1 MEFLSFQF
9 YPTLLNEFSKYLKSP
24 DDIHYRKL
32 LNRINRVADFDQETL
47 IRFKKGMS
55 FEDAVL
61 KNKAHSYDPE
71 IISSVRAMMPQR
83 RVTQKLI
90 QFTHQNIR
98 FYGYA
103 DVVGERRVIDLKTT
117 ASYQP
122 GKFAFN
128 FQNLYLYGLRNEG
141 CVQMDYIIY
150 DFNQIH
156 VETYHACDY
165 DFGLMLH
172 QMELFTEFL
181 NKNRKYIRDKKIFI
195 DKPFGGG
202 LFEPGF

>member
-1 MEFLSFQF
+1 MEILSFQF
-9 YPTLLNEFSKYLKSP
+9 YPTLLNEFSKYLKNP
-24 DDIHYRKL
+24 DEVQYRQL
-32 LNRINRVADFDQETL
+32 LNRINRVADFDAETL
-47 IRFKKGMS
+47 KRFQKGIS

-61 KNKAHSYDPE
+61 KNKSHAYDPE
-71 IISSVRAMMPQR
+71 IIASVRAMIPQR

-90 QFTHQNIR
+90 QFTHRNIR

-117 ASYQP
+117 SNYQP

-150 DFNQIH
+150 DFEKVH
-156 VETYHACDY
+156 VETYLACEY

-181 NKNRKYIRDKKIFI
+181 NDNRKNIRDKKIFI
-195 DKPFGGG
+195 EQPFGGG

>member
-9 YPTLLNEFSKYLKSP
+9 YPTLLNEFSKYLRNP
-24 DDIHYRKL
+24 DDIHHRQL

-47 IRFKKGMS
+47 NRFKKGIS

-71 IISSVRAMMPQR
+71 IIASVRAMMPQR

-90 QFTHQNIR
+90 QFTYQNIR

-117 ASYQP
+117 ANYQP

-141 CVQMDYIIY
+141 CDQMDYIVY
-150 DFNQIH
+150 DFKKIH
-156 VETYHACDY
+156 IETYHACEY

-181 NKNRKYIRDKKIFI
+181 NENRRFIRDKKIFI
-195 DKPFGGG
+195 EKPFGGG